1 MTPALATLELNLQ
14 TNVSNAQV
22 LPVRKRTLLLRIAH
36 QAKIDCQV
44 PATGRRGA
52 FAWASPNWLEIPH
65 YSEKLTYALQSL
77 PWIGEVRI
85 NPAASCAIIN
95 YQSHP
100 GSESEQQAGN
110 FSARSRGRFPRP
122 LANCRSRSLRS
133 RVQGVLGPDLLRGN
147 LQNFLTG
154 YEGIGKEILKAIAIA
169 SLIVGIAGVIL
180 PLLPGTPFL
189 LLSHFCF
196 LACS

>member
-22 LPVRKRTLLLRIAH
+22 LPVATRSLREIAH
-36 QAKIDCQV
+36 QPKIDCQV
-44 PATGRRGA
+44 LHSLPGRLRLG
-52 FAWASPNWLEIPH
+52 IPKLAGDTT

-100 GSESEQQAGN
+100 SSESEQQAAILAIVQEADSLALLSTTALEAVEAELGSFWDQ
-110 FSARSRGRFPRP
+110 FSGE
-122 LANCRSRSLRS
+122 
-133 RVQGVLGPDLLRGN
+133 

-169 SLIVGIAGVIL
+169 SLIIGIAGVIL
-180 PLLPGTPFL
+180 PLLLGTPFL

>member
-1 MTPALATLELNLQ
+1 VLHSLPGRLRLGIPKLAGDT
-14 TNVSNAQV
+14 T
-22 LPVRKRTLLLRIAH
+22 
-36 QAKIDCQV
+36 
-44 PATGRRGA
+44 
-52 FAWASPNWLEIPH
+52 

-85 NPAASCAIIN
+85 NQAASCAIIN

-100 GSESEQQAGN
+100 GSESEQQAAILAIVQEADSLALLPTAALEAVEAELGSFWDQ
-110 FSARSRGRFPRP
+110 FSGE
-122 LANCRSRSLRS
+122 
-133 RVQGVLGPDLLRGN
+133 

-169 SLIVGIAGVIL
+169 SLIIGIAGVIL